1 MIQHSRFNRQIA
13 LILQGGRRWEWAPI
27 LLARVSL
34 GLFFAISGGN
44 KLFIEKHRQGLLET
58 MIEAGIPFPEFTS
71 VFLASVEFFGGLLLI
86 VGLLSTFCAI
96 ALTIAMIVA
105 ILTVEIYT
113 IPKGLSFLDWVDYFL
128 YLPQAM
134 YVLLFIWLMVSGP
147 GPVSIDH
154 VLARRLGLK
163 QSGDGHEVQRGSPG
177 QVTGYRGVP

>member
-1 MIQHSRFNRQIA
+1 MIQLSRFNRLIT
-13 LILQGGRRWEWAPI
+13 LILQGNRKWEWAPI
-27 LLARVSL
+27 LVARVSL

-44 KLFIEKHRQGLLET
+44 KLFLVEHREGLVKT
-58 MIEAGIPFPEFTS
+58 MVEAGIPFPEFTA
-71 VFLASVEFFGGLLLI
+71 VFLASVEFFGGSLLI

-113 IPKGLSFLDWVDYFL
+113 IPEGLSFLNWLDYFL

-134 YVLLFIWLMVSGP
+134 YVVIFLWLMVSGP

-154 VLARRLGLK
+154 LLARALESVR
-163 QSGDGHEVQRGSPG
+163 SGAGHEVQSGSPC
-177 QVTGYRGVP
+177 